1 MLYMID
7 DLVEQLGPDF
17 IEERFKGVDLSKR
30 GALHRLYHVVEFNL
44 MMAAK
49 TLDGLLTLVG

>member
-7 DLVEQLGPDF
+7 DLVEQLDPDF

-49 TLDGLLTLVG
+49 MLEDL